1 MALMSDYQK
10 RQLREAEL
18 ARFDRWFVDTAMGPA
33 YRGRD
38 GRVRSV
44 KPDEVARWRAALET
58 HVEAMIAGVPLQL
71 AWAVGALLVIVIGG
85 DWVLDRLAVPP
96 RFQGPAIGLGVFI
109 VEAGMIGLDALD
121 YIAGWRARRDVIETA
136 VAARAPLP
144 IDPARLGS
152 PHNWFQIALMLL
164 VAPILFLA
172 LFSHLDAGLVERI
185 PPIFVI
191 AIVPIAW
198 ALHFASKWH
207 DRRAKGR
214 LRS

>member
-1 MALMSDYQK
+1 MALMSEYQK
-10 RQLREAEL
+10 RQLREAEI
-18 ARFDRWFVDTAMGPA
+18 ARFDRWFVDTVMGPA

-44 KPDEVARWRAALET
+44 KPDEVARWRTELEA
-58 HVEAMIAGVPLQL
+58 HIEAMIAGVPAQV

-85 DWVLDRLAVPP
+85 DWLLDRIAVPQ
-96 RFQGPAIGLGVFI
+96 RFHAPAIGLGLFI
-109 VEAGMIGLDALD
+109 VEAGMIGLDAWD
-121 YIAGWRARRDVIETA
+121 YIAGWRARREGIEAA

-152 PHNWFQIALMLL
+152 PHNWFQIGLMLL
-164 VAPILFLA
+164 IAPILFLA
-172 LFSHLDAGLVERI
+172 LFSHLDAGLIERI
-185 PPIFVI
+185 DPLFVI
-191 AIVPIAW
+191 AVVPAAW